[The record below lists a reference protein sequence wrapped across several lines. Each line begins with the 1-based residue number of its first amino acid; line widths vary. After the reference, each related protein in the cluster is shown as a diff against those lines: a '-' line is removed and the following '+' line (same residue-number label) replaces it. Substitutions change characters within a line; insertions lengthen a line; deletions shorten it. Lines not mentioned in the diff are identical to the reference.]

1 MRKVLYILGQLDD
14 ADVEWLANNGERQ
27 KRSKGSVVIE
37 NGVKSEYLYIVIDGR
52 LAVVLPNGFR
62 LAEVGVGEIL
72 GEISLVISS
81 PPTASVVVEEDCVV
95 LAVSQLKLRKQLQR
109 DAAFAGRF
117 YRALAVF
124 MANRM
129 RSTLSTL
136 GYGNAPTAQTGKAMA
151 EEEDDDDKDADLLDD
166 EVLDEVY
173 NAGLRFERLLK
184 KLAQ

>member
-14 ADVEWLANNGERQ
+14 TDVEWLANNGRRE
-27 KRSKGSVVIE
+27 KLAKGTVLIE
-37 NGVKSEYLYIVIDGR
+37 NGKVSEHLYIVIDGR

-95 LAVSQLKLRKQLQR
+95 LAVAQLKLRNHLKR

-124 MANRM
+124 LANRM

-136 GYGNAPTAQTGKAMA
+136 GYGNAPASTSKAIA
-151 EEEDDDDKDADLLDD
+151 DDDEHDSDILDD

>member
-14 ADVEWLANNGERQ
+14 ADVEWLATNGQRQ
-27 KRSKGSVVIE
+27 KLTKGTVIIE
-37 NGVKSEYLYIVIDGR
+37 NGVRSENLYIVIDGR

-124 MANRM
+124 LANRM

-136 GYGNAPTAQTGKAMA
+136 GYGNAPTSEPSKAIA
-151 EEEDDDDKDADLLDD
+151 DEDDGADADLLDD

>member
-14 ADVEWLANNGERQ
+14 ADVEWLANNGQREKCTR
-27 KRSKGSVVIE
+27 GTVLIE
-37 NGVKSEYLYIVIDGR
+37 SGKKSEYLYIVIDGR
-52 LAVVLPNGFR
+52 LAVTLPNGFR

-72 GEISLVISS
+72 GEISLVIAS
-81 PPTASVVVEEDCVV
+81 PPSVVVEEDCVV
-95 LAVSQLKLRKQLQR
+95 LAVSQLKLRNHLKR

-124 MANRM
+124 LANRM
-129 RSTLSTL
+129 RSTLSTM
-136 GYGNAPTAQTGKAMA
+136 GYGNAPASAAGKAIA
-151 EEEDDDDKDADLLDD
+151 DEDEHDSDLLDD

>member
-14 ADVEWLANNGERQ
+14 ADVEWLANNG
-27 KRSKGSVVIE
+27 KREQLPKGSVVIE
-37 NGVKSEYLYIVIDGR
+37 NGKKSDYLYIVIDGR

-95 LAVSQLKLRKQLQR
+95 LAVSQLKLRNHLKH

-124 MANRM
+124 LANRM
-129 RSTLSTL
+129 RSTLSTM
-136 GYGNAPTAQTGKAMA
+136 GYGNAPNAATGKAIA
-151 EEEDDDDKDADLLDD
+151 DEDEDENDADILDD

>member
-14 ADVEWLANNGERQ
+14 SDVEWLAENGTRE
-27 KRSKGSVVIE
+27 KLPKGTVLIQ
-37 NGVKSEYLYIVIDGR
+37 NGVKSENLYIVVDGR
-52 LAVVLPNGFR
+52 LAVTLPNGFR

-81 PPTASVVVEEDCVV
+81 PPTASVVVEEDCAV
-95 LAVSQLKLRKQLQR
+95 LAVPQKKLRKQLER
-109 DAAFAGRF
+109 DAAFSGRF

-124 MANRM
+124 LANRM

-136 GYGNAPTAQTGKAMA
+136 GYGTPSAAAPGKAIA
-151 EEEDDDDKDADLLDD
+151 DEDDAHDGDLLDD

>member
-14 ADVEWLANNGERQ
+14 ADVEWLATNGQRQ
-27 KRSKGSVVIE
+27 NLAKGSVVIQ
-37 NGVKSEYLYIVIDGR
+37 NGVKSDNLYIVIDGR

-124 MANRM
+124 LANRM

-136 GYGNAPTAQTGKAMA
+136 GYGNAPTAEPGKAIA
-151 EEEDDDDKDADLLDD
+151 DEDDEQDADLLDD

>member
-14 ADVEWLANNGERQ
+14 ADVEWLATNGQHQ
-27 KRSKGSVVIE
+27 KLAKGSVVIQ
-37 NGVKSEYLYIVIDGR
+37 NGVRSENLYIVIDGR
-52 LAVVLPNGFR
+52 LAVVLPNGFK

-124 MANRM
+124 LANRM

-136 GYGNAPTAQTGKAMA
+136 GYGNAPAAGPGKAIA
-151 EEEDDDDKDADLLDD
+151 DEDDEQDADLLDD

>member
-14 ADVEWLANNGERQ
+14 SDVEWLAGNGQREMLAKGTVLIQ
-27 KRSKGSVVIE
+27 K
-37 NGVKSEYLYIVIDGR
+37 GVKSENLYIVIDGR
-52 LAVVLPNGFR
+52 LAVMLPNGIR

-72 GEISLVISS
+72 GEISLVIAS

-95 LAVSQLKLRKQLQR
+95 LAVSQTKLRKQLQR

-124 MANRM
+124 LANRM

-136 GYGNAPTAQTGKAMA
+136 GYGNPSAATPGKAA
-151 EEEDDDDKDADLLDD
+151 ANEEDEELDGDLLDD

-173 NAGLRFERLLK
+173 NAGLRFERLLT

>member
-14 ADVEWLANNGERQ
+14 ADVEWLATNGQRQ
-27 KRSKGSVVIE
+27 KLPKGSVVIQ
-37 NGVKSEYLYIVIDGR
+37 NGVKSENLYIVIDGR

-95 LAVSQLKLRKQLQR
+95 LAVSQAKLRKQLQR

-124 MANRM
+124 LANRM

-136 GYGNAPTAQTGKAMA
+136 GYGNAPTAEPGKAIA
-151 EEEDDDDKDADLLDD
+151 DEDDEQDADLLDD

>member
-1 MRKVLYILGQLDD
+1 MKKVLYILGQLDD
-14 ADVEWLANNGERQ
+14 ADVEWLATNGRRE
-27 KRSKGSVVIE
+27 KLPKGTVVIE
-37 NGVKSEYLYIVIDGR
+37 NGVRSDNLYIVIDGR

-124 MANRM
+124 LANRM

-136 GYGNAPTAQTGKAMA
+136 GYGNAPATQAGKAIA
-151 EEEDDDDKDADLLDD
+151 DEDDEQDADLLDD

>member
-14 ADVEWLANNGERQ
+14 SDVEWLASNGQREKCAR
-27 KRSKGSVVIE
+27 GTVLIE
-37 NGVKSEYLYIVIDGR
+37 SGKKSEYLYIVIDGR
-52 LAVVLPNGFR
+52 LAVTLPNGFR

-72 GEISLVISS
+72 GEISLVIAS

-95 LAVSQLKLRKQLQR
+95 LAVSQLKLRNHLKR

-124 MANRM
+124 LANRM
-129 RSTLSTL
+129 RSTLSTM
-136 GYGNAPTAQTGKAMA
+136 GYGNAPASAAGKAIA
-151 EEEDDDDKDADLLDD
+151 DEDEHDSDLLDD